1 MTPKYPYVVVKLS
14 GRDDIAL
21 AMVGRVV
28 LALKRAGVPNEE
40 LQQFMREA
48 QSPDADQLLQT
59 CRRWVA
65 VE

>member
-1 MTPKYPYVVVKLS
+1 MTPKYPYIVVQLS

-21 AMVGRVV
+21 AMIGRVM
-28 LALKRAGVPNEE
+28 LALKRASVPDEE
-40 LQQFMREA
+40 LQEFMREA
-48 QSPDADQLLQT
+48 QSPDADQLLKT